1 MSWHYLQE
9 GEAASWEE
17 DSLDGAPSALLSLV
31 PMHETSCSLGSETGC
46 SSPSLSGMTSAPL
59 TGRRGED
66 TSMSLA
72 VASHARTLAQ
82 PERAQASTASG
93 QGSGER
99 WRASF
104 TMYDRATSSW
114 RTAQCSL
121 LGDSDEYSETWP
133 RWGSMRNGECSE
145 RGMPV
150 RRTRETASGSSRLI
164 GSAWPTPRAADASM
178 GSVIVEDRLL
188 ALVET
193 GKPATRKDGGEYQ
206 VGLREMV
213 AARQMFA
220 TPTATANQLSPSMMK
235 HPGCRAWRVPTPAAT
250 DWKGSSKAG
259 QRRGQLT
266 DPAMGAIPPGGKL
279 NPQWVAW
286 LMGWPIGWGI
296 TT

>member
-46 SSPSLSGMTSAPL
+46 SIPSLSGMTSAPL

-72 VASHARTLAQ
+72 GDSLARTSA
-82 PERAQASTASG
+82 AQAQAMALTVSEV
-93 QGSGER
+93 GSGER

-121 LGDSDEYSETWP
+121 LGDSEEFSETWP
-133 RWGSMRNGECSE
+133 AWGSMQSGECSE

-150 RRTRETASGSSRLI
+150 LRTGGAASGS
-164 GSAWPTPRAADASM
+164 
-178 GSVIVEDRLL
+178 
-188 ALVET
+188 
-193 GKPATRKDGGEYQ
+193 
-206 VGLREMV
+206 LR
-213 AARQMFA
+213 
-220 TPTATANQLSPSMMK
+220 
-235 HPGCRAWRVPTPAAT
+235 CPTPAAT

-266 DPAMGAIPPGGKL
+266 DPAMGVIPPGGKL

-286 LMGWPIGWGI
+286 LMGWPIGWTDLQPLEMDRFQQWLRSHGARY
-296 TT
+296 